1 MTEKEFKEKFQDLKK
16 YKQTGVSNCMP
27 VDKVKEVRDLEE
39 VEKLLKENWILINTY
54 TNIQGFVA
62 VLGRKG

>member
-1 MTEKEFKEKFQDLKK
+1 MTEKEFKEKFKNLKN
-16 YKQTGVSNCMP
+16 YKHTGVSNCFP
-27 VDKVKEVRDLEE
+27 VDMVKEVRNLEE

-54 TNIQGFVA
+54 TNTQSFIA